1 MTRAWQAR
9 EARAR
14 FSAFL
19 EATVSEGPSIVTR
32 RGVETAVLLPIA
44 QWREMQKAEK
54 PSLKEALLAPESRT
68 DVLTPPRRQPRS

>member
-19 EATVSEGPSIVTR
+19 EAAANESPQIVTR
-32 RGVETAVLLPIA
+32 RGVETAVLLPIG
-44 QWREMQKAEK
+44 QWRELQMSAR
-54 PSLKEALLAPESRT
+54 PSLKETLLAPEPRT
-68 DVLTPPRRQPRS
+68 DTLTPLRQPRS